1 MEKKYNNSL
10 RYRVIWVCLVFIV
23 ILCVALGTISFMI
36 FKNTMLDEYRTR
48 LTYVVDY
55 TLKNIDIEDLE
66 ERIKTKEYSDTFNN
80 LVNLMSRVRESY
92 DLDFILLTVPC
103 KIDDRY
109 DCMQLASG
117 LTEREKSGEGL
128 KEDIPIPYLGDM
140 IGSFLGEELCE
151 ISYNV
156 MKNNTGI
163 NYTTAKSDYGEDF
176 IFFKKK

>member
-36 FKNTMLDEYRTR
+36 FRNTMLDEYRTR

-80 LVNLMSRVRESY
+80 LVNLMGRVRESY

-103 KIDDRY
+103 KIDDR
-109 DCMQLASG
+109 
-117 LTEREKSGEGL
+117 
-128 KEDIPIPYLGDM
+128 
-140 IGSFLGEELCE
+140 
-151 ISYNV
+151 
-156 MKNNTGI
+156 
-163 NYTTAKSDYGEDF
+163 
-176 IFFKKK
+176 

>member
-48 LTYVVDY
+48 LTFVVDY

-117 LTEREKSGEGL
+117 LTEREKSGKGL

-176 IFFKKK
+176 IFF